1 MTHAGGF
8 MRRPHLSVVWFGV
21 TDMERPDASELA
33 DDGLPLSDIDPQTG
47 WMYGEVGA

>member
-1 MTHAGGF
+1 MK
-8 MRRPHLSVVWFGV
+8 RPEPS
-21 TDMERPDASELA
+21 EELA

>member
-1 MTHAGGF
+1 MQ
-8 MRRPHLSVVWFGV
+8 RP
-21 TDMERPDASELA
+21 EPAELA

>member
-1 MTHAGGF
+1 VPSASSPSCG
-8 MRRPHLSVVWFGV
+8 LESL
-21 TDMERPDASELA
+21 MELPESFELA

>member
-1 MTHAGGF
+1 
-8 MRRPHLSVVWFGV
+8 VWFGV
-21 TDMERPDASELA
+21 THMERPELSELA

>member
-1 MTHAGGF
+1 
-8 MRRPHLSVVWFGV
+8 VWFGV
-21 TDMERPDASELA
+21 TDMERPEPSELA